1 MIDKIF
7 KASTILLGV
16 LLLLLIVLTAVVGA
30 EEITLRI
37 IGWITIVP
45 LLSSVVT
52 FIMIRTKK

>member
-30 EEITLRI
+30 EEITLMI
-37 IGWITIVP
+37 IGWITVVP

>member
-7 KASTILLGV
+7 KASTILLGI

-37 IGWITIVP
+37 IGWITVVP
-45 LLSSVVT
+45 LISSVVT

>member
-37 IGWITIVP
+37 IGWITVVP

-52 FIMIRTKK
+52 FIMIRTNK

>member
-30 EEITLRI
+30 EENTLRI
-37 IGWITIVP
+37 IGWITVVP
-45 LLSSVVT
+45 LISSVVT

>member
-7 KASTILLGV
+7 KASTILLGF

-37 IGWITIVP
+37 IGWITVVP
-45 LLSSVVT
+45 LISSVVT

>member
-7 KASTILLGV
+7 KASTILPGV
-16 LLLLLIVLTAVVGA
+16 LLLLIIVLTAVVGA

-37 IGWITIVP
+37 IGWITVVP
-45 LLSSVVT
+45 LISSVVT

>member
-37 IGWITIVP
+37 IGWITVVP
-45 LLSSVVT
+45 LISSVVT
-52 FIMIRTKK
+52 FMMIRTKK

>member
-16 LLLLLIVLTAVVGA
+16 LLLLLIVFTAVVGA

-37 IGWITIVP
+37 IGWITVVP
-45 LLSSVVT
+45 LISSVVT

>member
-37 IGWITIVP
+37 VGWITVVP
-45 LLSSVVT
+45 PLSSVVT

>member
-16 LLLLLIVLTAVVGA
+16 LLLLIIVLTAVVGA

-37 IGWITIVP
+37 IGWITVVP
-45 LLSSVVT
+45 LISSVVT

>member
-7 KASTILLGV
+7 KASTILLGI
-16 LLLLLIVLTAVVGA
+16 LLLLLIVFTAVVGA

-37 IGWITIVP
+37 IGWITVVP
-45 LLSSVVT
+45 LISSVVT

>member
-37 IGWITIVP
+37 IGWITVVP
-45 LLSSVVT
+45 LISSVIT

>member
-37 IGWITIVP
+37 IGWITVVP
-45 LLSSVVT
+45 LISSVVT
-52 FIMIRTKK
+52 FIMIITKK

>member
-37 IGWITIVP
+37 IGWITVVP

>member
-37 IGWITIVP
+37 IGWITVVP
-45 LLSSVVT
+45 LISSVIT
-52 FIMIRTKK
+52 FIMIITKK

>member
-16 LLLLLIVLTAVVGA
+16 LLLLLIVLTAVVEA

-37 IGWITIVP
+37 IGWITVVP
-45 LLSSVVT
+45 LISSVVT